1 MGPFCHDGD
10 FRRGIPDLASD
21 RGLDHCGV
29 GEVSAD
35 SIHSGS
41 CSWRITPEPASLP
54 FLSPLQPDQRPHWLT
69 PDVIL
74 ILFLPALVFEGS
86 ARPFA

>member
-21 RGLDHCGV
+21 RGLDHCGL

-35 SIHSGS
+35 SLHSGS
-41 CSWRITPEPASLP
+41 CSWRITPEPFVGLEVH
-54 FLSPLQPDQRPHWLT
+54 LWLT
-69 PDVIL
+69 LGV
-74 ILFLPALVFEGS
+74 
-86 ARPFA
+86 PFFSQSPPC

>member
-21 RGLDHCGV
+21 RGLDHCGL

-35 SIHSGS
+35 SLHSGS
-41 CSWRITPEPASLP
+41 CSWRITPEPASFAVLVAA
-54 FLSPLQPDQRPHWLT
+54 ST
-69 PDVIL
+69 G
-74 ILFLPALVFEGS
+74 PASALANPRCNSDLVS
-86 ARPFA
+86 VSSCL